1 MRITLENL
9 EAYYKQYDEEKDSA
23 AIKVIHTKCGDATKK
38 KSEDCVGGA
47 AADLHKKLKKKYGKG
62 PKMEKRFKKEE
73 KEEKEEEEG
82 AQKGKE
88 DKDKDKEEKKDPRVP
103 RKDKASTSTK
113 PTPNLHLASLDEL
126 RSELEKREDIE
137 REKQDELDEDIDE
150 EEANVF
156 VQSDFPQ
163 RVVIIG
169 GGPAGMSA
177 AIYAGERA
185 KRASP

>member
-1 MRITLENL
+1 VRITLENL

-88 DKDKDKEEKKDPRVP
+88 DKDKDKEKKDPRVP